1 MLHSLK
7 AIQNLYHEFAKQHP
21 FQQQPQELY
30 EPIDYILNIGGKRLR
45 PALVLMSANLFSDNV
60 ENALP
65 AAYAIEIFHNFT
77 LVHDDIMDEAP
88 LRRGMPTIHTKYDT
102 NVAILAG
109 DAMLIYAY
117 EYLLH
122 APTAVLGKVIKAF
135 NRFAIAVCE
144 GQQFDVN
151 FENRNDVTIPEYIK
165 MIELKT
171 GALIAGAL
179 EIGAYMAGASDE
191 DAYHLYE
198 FGRNIG
204 IAFQLQDDILDTY
217 GDPKKFGK
225 KVGGDIVQNKKTYL
239 VLKSLE
245 LADEKTAQ
253 QLKLLLSTRPNDEVS
268 KIEAVVN
275 IFNQMEIQKHA
286 GLEKNKYLDLAYEH
300 LAAVKVSEKR
310 KQIVTNFATMLI
322 HREL

>member
-7 AIQNLYHEFAKQHP
+7 AIQNLYHEFAKLHP

-45 PALVLMSANLFSDNV
+45 PALVLMSANLFSDEV
-60 ENALP
+60 ESALP
-65 AAYAIEIFHNFT
+65 AAYAVEIFHNFT

-122 APTAVLGKVIKAF
+122 APAAVLGKVIKAF

-144 GQQFDVN
+144 GQQYDVN
-151 FENRNDVTIPEYIK
+151 FENRTDVTIPEYIK

-191 DAYHLYE
+191 DAYHLSE

-225 KVGGDIVQNKKTYL
+225 KVGGDIAQNKKTYL

-245 LADEKTAQ
+245 LADKNTAQ
-253 QLKLLLSTRPNDEVS
+253 QLEDLLSTRPDDEAA
-268 KIEAVVN
+268 KIRAVVN
-275 IFNQMEIQKHA
+275 IFDQMDIQKHA
-286 GLEKNKYLDLAYEH
+286 GLEKNKYLDLAYKH
-300 LAAVKVSEKR
+300 LAAVKVSDKR
-310 KQIVTNFATMLI
+310 KEVVTKFARTFV
-322 HREL
+322 HRDL